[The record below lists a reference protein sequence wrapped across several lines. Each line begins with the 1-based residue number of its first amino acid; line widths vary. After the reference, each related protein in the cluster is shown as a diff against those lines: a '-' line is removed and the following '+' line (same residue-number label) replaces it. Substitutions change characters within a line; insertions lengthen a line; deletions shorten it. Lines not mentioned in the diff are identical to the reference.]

1 LYTNEPEIHPG
12 ISFFGNQA
20 WQTSKKT
27 SDKNIMT
34 KYYAFFAL
42 LSFTISCNQN
52 DNKKVQTNIVQKKTE
67 IRFYSKNISDSLSI
81 FINLPNG
88 YNPQQKEKYP
98 VVYLLD
104 ANLYFDIVAAIMNK
118 YSEVGLAP
126 AVILVGI
133 GYKDFPTM
141 DSLRNRDYTYPF
153 AIPEYEMAISG
164 GADKFLNCIK
174 SELIPFI
181 DKGYNTDTL
190 KRVLAGHSL
199 GGYFSAYA
207 LLQDLQGK
215 NNYFSGYVSASPS
228 LHYNKYYLLNQFK
241 ETSPKIGKTKK
252 IKAYFT
258 FGGLEEE
265 ENAADSSMLKQSSVS
280 EQLVKQ
286 LAVKQSSY
294 LIYKTDIFS
303 NLGHMET
310 QIPTFI
316 KGVKWTLS
324 EEK

>member
-1 LYTNEPEIHPG
+1 MIKRYRPMSLRKKLIYLFNLKAFLTV
-12 ISFFGNQA
+12 SQFF
-20 WQTSKKT
+20 
-27 SDKNIMT
+27 
-34 KYYAFFAL
+34 
-42 LSFTISCNQN
+42 
-52 DNKKVQTNIVQKKTE
+52 V
-67 IRFYSKNISDSLSI
+67 
-81 FINLPNG
+81 NLPND

-104 ANLYFDIVAAIMNK
+104 ANLYFDIIATVIDK

-126 AVILVGI
+126 SVILVGI
-133 GYKDFPTM
+133 GYKDLPTM
-141 DSLRNRDYTYPF
+141 DSLRNRDYTYPV

-164 GADKFLNCIK
+164 GADKFLNCIN

-181 DKGYNTDTL
+181 DKSYNTDTL

-207 LLQDLQGK
+207 LLQDLSGK
-215 NNYFSGYVSASPS
+215 NHNFSGYISASPS
-228 LHYNKYYLLNQFK
+228 IHYNKYYLLNQFK
-241 ETSPKIGKTKK
+241 ETPQKIGQTKK

-265 ENAADSSMLKQSSVS
+265 GNATDSNMIKQSSVS
-280 EQLVKQ
+280 EQLSKQ

-294 LIYKTDIFS
+294 LIYKSDIFS

-316 KGVKWTLS
+316 KGLQWTLS
-324 EEK
+324 EDK

>member
-1 LYTNEPEIHPG
+1 M
-12 ISFFGNQA
+12 FC
-20 WQTSKKT
+20 
-27 SDKNIMT
+27 
-34 KYYAFFAL
+34 FFAL
-42 LSFTISCNQN
+42 LSWTISCNQN
-52 DNKKVQTNIVQKKTE
+52 NDKKVQTNVIEKKTE
-67 IRFYSKNISDSLSI
+67 IRFYSKSISDSLSI
-81 FINLPNG
+81 FVNLPND

-104 ANLYFDIVAAIMNK
+104 ANLYFDIVATIINK

-126 AVILVGI
+126 SVILVGI

-141 DSLRNRDYTYPF
+141 DSLRNRDYTYPV
-153 AIPEYEMAISG
+153 AIPEYQMAISG
-164 GADKFLNCIK
+164 GADKFLNCIN

-181 DKGYNTDTL
+181 DKGYDTDTS

-207 LLQDLQGK
+207 LLQDLSGK
-215 NNYFSGYVSASPS
+215 NNNFSGYIAASPS
-228 LHYNKYYLLNQFK
+228 IHYNKYYLLNQFK
-241 ETSPKIGKTKK
+241 ETPQKIGQNKK

-265 ENAADSSMLKQSSVS
+265 ENATDSSMIKQSSVS
-280 EQLVKQ
+280 EQLSKQ
-286 LAVKQSSY
+286 LAVKQSNY
-294 LIYKTDIFS
+294 LIYKSDIFS

-316 KGVKWTLS
+316 KGLQWTLR

>member
-1 LYTNEPEIHPG
+1 
-12 ISFFGNQA
+12 
-20 WQTSKKT
+20 
-27 SDKNIMT
+27 MT
-34 KYYAFFAL
+34 KYFAFFAL
-42 LSFTISCNQN
+42 LSWTISCNQ
-52 DNKKVQTNIVQKKTE
+52 DNGKKVQTNIVEKKTE
-67 IRFYSKNISDSLSI
+67 TRFYSKSISDSLSI
-81 FINLPNG
+81 FVNLPND

-104 ANLYFDIVAAIMNK
+104 ANLYFDIVATVINK

-126 AVILVGI
+126 SVILVGI

-141 DSLRNRDYTYPF
+141 DSLRNRDYTYPV
-153 AIPEYEMAISG
+153 AIPEYKMAISG
-164 GADKFLNCIK
+164 GADKFLNCIN

-207 LLQDLQGK
+207 LLQDLSGK
-215 NNYFSGYVSASPS
+215 NNNFSGYISASPS
-228 LHYNKYYLLNQFK
+228 IHYNRYYLLNQFK
-241 ETSPKIGKTKK
+241 EAPQKIGQTKK

-265 ENAADSSMLKQSSVS
+265 ENATDSTMIKQSIVS
-280 EQLVKQ
+280 EQLSKQ

-294 LIYKTDIFS
+294 LIYKSDIFS

-316 KGVKWTLS
+316 KGLQWTLS
-324 EEK
+324 EDK

>member
-1 LYTNEPEIHPG
+1 
-12 ISFFGNQA
+12 
-20 WQTSKKT
+20 
-27 SDKNIMT
+27 MT
-34 KYYAFFAL
+34 KYFAFFAL
-42 LSFTISCNQN
+42 LSSTISCNQN
-52 DNKKVQTNIVQKKTE
+52 NDKKVQTNVVEKKTE
-67 IRFYSKNISDSLSI
+67 IRFYSKSISDSLSI
-81 FINLPNG
+81 FVNLPND

-104 ANLYFDIVAAIMNK
+104 ANLYFDIVATVINK

-126 AVILVGI
+126 SVILVGI

-141 DSLRNRDYTYPF
+141 DSLRNRDYTYPI
-153 AIPEYEMAISG
+153 AIPEYKMATSG
-164 GADKFLNCIK
+164 GADKFLNFIN

-181 DKGYNTDTL
+181 DKGYNTDKL

-207 LLQDLQGK
+207 LLQDLSGK
-215 NNYFSGYVSASPS
+215 NNNFIGYISASPS
-228 LHYNKYYLLNQFK
+228 IHYNRYYLLNQFK
-241 ETSPKIGKTKK
+241 ETPKKIGQTKK

-265 ENAADSSMLKQSSVS
+265 ENGTDSNMIKQSSVS
-280 EQLVKQ
+280 EQLSKQ

-294 LIYKTDIFS
+294 LIYKSDIFS

-316 KGVKWTLS
+316 KGLQWTLS
-324 EEK
+324 EDK

>member
-1 LYTNEPEIHPG
+1 MIKC
-12 ISFFGNQA
+12 F
-20 WQTSKKT
+20 
-27 SDKNIMT
+27 
-34 KYYAFFAL
+34 AFFVF
-42 LSFTISCNQN
+42 LSLTISCNQN
-52 DNKKVQTNIVQKKTE
+52 NDKKAQPNVVGKKTE

-81 FINLPNG
+81 FVNLPND

-104 ANLYFDIVAAIMNK
+104 ANLYFDIIATIINK

-126 AVILVGI
+126 SVILVGI

-141 DSLRNRDYTYPF
+141 DSLRNRDDTYPV
-153 AIPEYEMAISG
+153 AIPEYKMAISG
-164 GADKFLNCIK
+164 GADKFLNCIN

-181 DKGYNTDTL
+181 DKDYNTDTS

-207 LLQDLQGK
+207 LLQNLSGK
-215 NNYFSGYVSASPS
+215 SNNFSGYIAASPS
-228 LHYNKYYLLNQFK
+228 IHYNNYYLLNQFK
-241 ETSPKIGKTKK
+241 QTPQKIKQTTK

-258 FGGLEEE
+258 FGGLEEQ
-265 ENAADSSMLKQSSVS
+265 ENATDSSMIKQSSVS
-280 EQLVKQ
+280 EQLSKY
-286 LAVKQSSY
+286 LGVKQSTY
-294 LIYKTDIFS
+294 LIYKSDIFS

-316 KGVKWTLS
+316 KGLQWTLS
-324 EEK
+324 EDK

>member
-1 LYTNEPEIHPG
+1 M
-12 ISFFGNQA
+12 
-20 WQTSKKT
+20 KK
-27 SDKNIMT
+27 
-34 KYYAFFAL
+34 YFACFVFL
-42 LSFTISCNQN
+42 NLIIGCNQN
-52 DNKKVQTNIVQKKTE
+52 NHKQQQANTPEKRAERRVYAESIA
-67 IRFYSKNISDSLSI
+67 DSLTL

-104 ANLYFDIVAAIMNK
+104 ANLYFDIVATIMNK

-126 AVILVGI
+126 SVILVGI

-141 DSLRNRDYTYPF
+141 DSLRNRDYTYPV
-153 AIPEYEMAISG
+153 AIPEYEMAVSG
-164 GADKFLNCIK
+164 GANKFLQCMT
-174 SELIPFI
+174 SELVPLI
-181 DKGYNTDTL
+181 DKDYHTDTS

-207 LLQDLQGK
+207 LLQHVSGK
-215 NNYFSGYVSASPS
+215 SNHFSGYISASPS
-228 LHYNKYYLLNQFK
+228 MHYNHYYLLNQLK
-241 ETSPKIGKTKK
+241 ATEPKLGQTKK

-265 ENAADSSMLKQSSVS
+265 GTSTDSGVITQSNVLKHLS
-280 EQLVKQ
+280 EQ
-286 LAVKQSSY
+286 LAVKQSSC
-294 LIYKTDIFS
+294 LVYKSDVFS

-316 KGVKWTLS
+316 KGLQWLFS
-324 EEK
+324 ED

>member
-1 LYTNEPEIHPG
+1 
-12 ISFFGNQA
+12 
-20 WQTSKKT
+20 
-27 SDKNIMT
+27 MT
-34 KYYAFFAL
+34 KYFAFLAFL
-42 LSFTISCNQN
+42 NLTISCSQN
-52 DNKKVQTNIVQKKTE
+52 SDKKGQTNLAEKKTE
-67 IRFYSKNISDSLSI
+67 ILFYSKSISDSLSI
-81 FINLPNG
+81 FVNLPNG
-88 YNPQQKEKYP
+88 YNSQQKEKKYG

-104 ANLYFDIVAAIMNK
+104 ANLYFDIVATVINK

-126 AVILVGI
+126 SVILVGI

-141 DSLRNRDYTYPF
+141 DSLRNRDYTYPV

-164 GADKFLNCIK
+164 GAERFLNCIR

-181 DKGYNTDTL
+181 DKGYNTDTS

-207 LLQDLQGK
+207 LLQDLSGKK
-215 NNYFSGYVSASPS
+215 NNFSGFISASPS
-228 LHYNKYYLLNQFK
+228 IHYNKYYLLNQFK
-241 ETSPKIGKTKK
+241 ETPQKIAQTKK

-265 ENAADSSMLKQSSVS
+265 ENATDSSMIKQSSVS
-280 EQLVKQ
+280 EQLSKQ

-294 LIYKTDIFS
+294 LIYKSDIFS

-316 KGVKWTLS
+316 RGLQWTFS
-324 EEK
+324 EDK

>member
-1 LYTNEPEIHPG
+1 
-12 ISFFGNQA
+12 
-20 WQTSKKT
+20 
-27 SDKNIMT
+27 MT
-34 KYYAFFAL
+34 KYFGFFAL
-42 LSFTISCNQN
+42 LSLAISCNQKS
-52 DNKKVQTNIVQKKTE
+52 NKKGQTNVVEKKNET
-67 IRFYSKNISDSLSI
+67 RFYSKSISDSLSI
-81 FINLPNG
+81 FVNLPNG
-88 YNPQQKEKYP
+88 YNSQQKEKYA

-104 ANLYFDIVAAIMNK
+104 ANLYFDIVANVINK

-126 AVILVGI
+126 SVILVGI

-141 DSLRNRDYTYPF
+141 DSLRNRDYTYPV

-164 GADKFLNCIK
+164 GADKFLNCIN

-207 LLQDLQGK
+207 LLQDLSGK
-215 NNYFSGYVSASPS
+215 NNNFSSYISASPAI
-228 LHYNKYYLLNQFK
+228 HYNKYYLLNQFT
-241 ETSPKIGKTKK
+241 ETPQKIGQTKK

-265 ENAADSSMLKQSSVS
+265 ENATDSSMIKQSSVS
-280 EQLVKQ
+280 EHLSKQ

-294 LIYKTDIFS
+294 LIYKSDIFS

-316 KGVKWTLS
+316 KGLQWTLS
-324 EEK
+324 EDK

>member
-1 LYTNEPEIHPG
+1 
-12 ISFFGNQA
+12 
-20 WQTSKKT
+20 
-27 SDKNIMT
+27 MT
-34 KYYAFFAL
+34 KYFVFFAL
-42 LSFTISCNQN
+42 LSWTISCNQN
-52 DNKKVQTNIVQKKTE
+52 NGKKLQTNIVEKKTE
-67 IRFYSKNISDSLSI
+67 IRFYSKSISDSISI
-81 FINLPNG
+81 FVNLPND

-104 ANLYFDIVAAIMNK
+104 ANLYFDIVATVINK

-126 AVILVGI
+126 SVILVGI

-141 DSLRNRDYTYPF
+141 DSLRNRDYTYPV
-153 AIPEYEMAISG
+153 AIPEYKMAISG
-164 GADKFLNCIK
+164 GADKFLNCIT

-207 LLQDLQGK
+207 LLQDLLGK
-215 NNYFSGYVSASPS
+215 NNNFSGYISASPS
-228 LHYNKYYLLNQFK
+228 IHYNRYYLLNQFK
-241 ETSPKIGKTKK
+241 ETPQKIGQTKK

-265 ENAADSSMLKQSSVS
+265 ENATDSSMIKQSSVS
-280 EQLVKQ
+280 EQLSKQ

-294 LIYKTDIFS
+294 LIYKSDIFS

-316 KGVKWTLS
+316 KGLQWTLS
-324 EEK
+324 EDK